1 MKVTSYYP
9 VIMTE
14 RVEETAA
21 FYIEHF
27 GFQQNFASHWYV
39 HLQSAQ
45 DSGINLAILDGR
57 HETIPAQGRGRVA
70 GLLLNFEVEDVDAVY
85 ERTREAGLPILLAIR
100 DEAFGQRH
108 FITADPN
115 GVLIDIIKPIPP
127 SAEFAAL
134 YADDALPKGE

>member
-14 RVEETAA
+14 RVGETAA
-21 FYIEHF
+21 FYIAHF
-27 GFQQNFASHWYV
+27 DFRENFASDWYV

-45 DSGINLAILDGR
+45 DSGINLAILDGQ
-57 HETIPAQGRGRVA
+57 HETIPAEGRGQVS

-85 ERTREAGLPILLAIR
+85 ERMRVAGLPILLAIR

-115 GVLIDIIKPIPP
+115 GVLIDVIKPIPP

-134 YADDALPKGE
+134 YVDDALPKG

>member
-14 RVEETAA
+14 RVAETAA

-27 GFQQNFASHWYV
+27 GFRESFASDWYV
-39 HLQSAQ
+39 HLQSVE

-57 HETIPAQGRGRVA
+57 HETIPAQARGQVM

-85 ERTREAGLPILLAIR
+85 SRARDVGLPILLAIR
-100 DEAFGQRH
+100 NEVFGQRH

-115 GVLIDIIKPIPP
+115 GVLIDVIKPIPP

-134 YADDALPKGE
+134 YAEDALPNAP

>member
-45 DSGINLAILDGR
+45 DSGINLAILAARDDPAGR
-57 HETIPAQGRGRVA
+57 AWSGRRAIAQFRSGRCGRC
-70 GLLLNFEVEDVDAVY
+70 L
-85 ERTREAGLPILLAIR
+85 
-100 DEAFGQRH
+100 
-108 FITADPN
+108 
-115 GVLIDIIKPIPP
+115 
-127 SAEFAAL
+127 
-134 YADDALPKGE
+134 

>member
-1 MKVTSYYP
+1 M
-9 VIMTE
+9 
-14 RVEETAA
+14 
-21 FYIEHF
+21 
-27 GFQQNFASHWYV
+27 
-39 HLQSAQ
+39 
-45 DSGINLAILDGR
+45 
-57 HETIPAQGRGRVA
+57 
-70 GLLLNFEVEDVDAVY
+70 EDVDAVY